1 MQTARSTLLAGIG
14 AGVGAMRDPYRRS
27 SKIMMHRTLSSPR
40 LGSQAKCDNRR
51 GGLVAPWTAV
61 PALVVLA
68 TDPARD
74 TRDLALRLLKQQV
87 RDRAWPRTALSMDT
101 VCKCSRSV

>member
-1 MQTARSTLLAGIG
+1 M
-14 AGVGAMRDPYRRS
+14 
-27 SKIMMHRTLSSPR
+27 
-40 LGSQAKCDNRR
+40 
-51 GGLVAPWTAV
+51 VAPWTAV